1 MAWIES
7 VEQRVEEPVELPME
21 LAEEQ
26 AASRQTKQVRLGQA
40 EDSREVEGP

>member
-7 VEQRVEEPVELPME
+7 VEQRVEEPVEL
-21 LAEEQ
+21 AAEQ
-26 AASRQTKQVRLGQA
+26 AASHQTKQARLGQA